1 MSRLQPDGIVS
12 HGEEGRPAAASF
24 SHAAN
29 AKKRAISLLEIRV
42 PINAEKHAILS
53 LRIS

>member
-1 MSRLQPDGIVS
+1 LS
-12 HGEEGRPAAASF
+12 HGEEERPAAASF

-29 AKKRAISLLEIRV
+29 AKKRAISLLEIRI
-42 PINAEKHAILS
+42 PINAGKHAIVS